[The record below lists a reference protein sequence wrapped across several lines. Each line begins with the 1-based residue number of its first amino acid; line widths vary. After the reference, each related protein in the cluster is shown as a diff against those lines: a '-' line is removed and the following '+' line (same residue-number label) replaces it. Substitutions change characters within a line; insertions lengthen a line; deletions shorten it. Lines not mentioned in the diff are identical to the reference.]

1 MSDENNKPRIKN
13 AMDNKKSG
21 NYYSSNGNLEFS
33 YNTEKLKEE
42 NKYKLQ
48 GEAFP
53 KTINCFNWG
62 ACIFP
67 YIWGPFNNSP
77 IAVLSLV
84 LCFIPYIGWLLS
96 IVFSIYCGVKGN
108 EWAWEN
114 KEWKSLNEF
123 HATQRKWAA
132 WSIGIEMAVI
142 IGISTFIFLAIQI
155 IGNYGSGDQLYQ
167 LQSMLG
173 I

>member
-1 MSDENNKPRIKN
+1 MSDDRNKPRIKN
-13 AMDNKKSG
+13 ALDYRRNTG
-21 NYYSSNGNLEFS
+21 YSSSGSNLEFS

-42 NKYKLQ
+42 NKYRVQ

-62 ACIFP
+62 ACILPF
-67 YIWGPFNNSP
+67 IWGPFNNCP

-84 LCFIPYIGWLLS
+84 LGFIPWIGWLLA
-96 IVFSIYCGVKGN
+96 IVFSLYCGAKGN

-114 KEWKSLNEF
+114 KEWRSLNEF

-132 WSIGIEMAVI
+132 WAVGIEASII
-142 IGISTFIFLAIQI
+142 IGISTIIFITIQI
-155 IGNYGSGDQLYQ
+155 IGNYGSNEQLYQ
-167 LQSMLG
+167 LQSILG